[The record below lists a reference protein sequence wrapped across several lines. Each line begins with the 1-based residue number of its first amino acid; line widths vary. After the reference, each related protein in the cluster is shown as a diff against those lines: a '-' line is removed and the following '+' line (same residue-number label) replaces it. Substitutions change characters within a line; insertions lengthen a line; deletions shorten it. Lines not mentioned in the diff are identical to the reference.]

1 MKWTRNQLKELAE
14 VLDIRVGIRKNEEI
28 LAEITEKLAALD
40 VRETVKEVLPLPAG
54 TIPYSTNIQRNKY
67 QR

>member
-28 LAEITEKLAALD
+28 LAEITEKLAALE
-40 VRETVKEVLPLPAG
+40 VGETPKGQMTLPAG
-54 TIPYSTNIQRNKY
+54 TIPYSVNIQRNKY